1 MTASVKFAT
10 GAAVIAVLLSFAPA
24 AQRVKPDLDYAFMA
38 FSCLGDICKTK
49 AGVLPQ
55 AWRRYGQYKDRTIW
69 D

>member
-1 MTASVKFAT
+1 
-10 GAAVIAVLLSFAPA
+10 
-24 AQRVKPDLDYAFMA
+24 VKPDLDYAFMA